1 MTDLVVAVKPLV
13 NLENAKAREGGTN
26 VPLSEGHVLYVGVR
40 HRGTPGQILRSDFG
54 CGAG

>member
-40 HRGTPGQILRSDFG
+40 QRGTPGQILRSDFG